1 MEINYSPTM
10 FKISGDECISQQLS
24 GHSMPLVPMV
34 RRQHWPLAATQR
46 GPTHSSMAII
56 SPIPATPAVPAR
68 INNNNNSNNNNNNNN
83 RPARPA
89 APRTGAM
96 APRPAT
102 LPARLL
108 AASRANPPVRTRQ
121 LGDFFVRVEII

>member
-10 FKISGDECISQQLS
+10 FKISGYECISQQLP

-56 SPIPATPAVPAR
+56 RPSPPSPAVL
-68 INNNNNSNNNNNNNN
+68 
-83 RPARPA
+83 PARPLTA
-89 APRTGAM
+89 N
-96 APRPAT
+96 
-102 LPARLL
+102 
-108 AASRANPPVRTRQ
+108 SANPPGHNRDYH
-121 LGDFFVRVEII
+121 LFVNF

>member
-56 SPIPATPAVPAR
+56 SPIPAPISPSPPSPAAPAAAAAPPSPAVL
-68 INNNNNSNNNNNNNN
+68 
-83 RPARPA
+83 PARPLTA
-89 APRTGAM
+89 N
-96 APRPAT
+96 
-102 LPARLL
+102 
-108 AASRANPPVRTRQ
+108 SANPPEHN
-121 LGDFFVRVEII
+121 EIIICLLIFKHFI